1 MMSSK
6 LRLPSS
12 LGFFEVPLVV
22 IQMLQMINDR
32 SSGEDGRANA
42 QA

>member
-12 LGFFEVPLVV
+12 PGFFEVPLVV
-22 IQMLQMINDR
+22 IQMLQLIGHLVMVVPT
-32 SSGEDGRANA
+32 GA